1 MSDGP
6 HRSLPMRR
14 GWKRVAEWADLPA
27 FEITEIRDALI
38 PALDDDCCQE
48 VSRDFLECLQQSLR
62 GPEGS
67 ASKNDVNTNLEN
79 LREKAGSGMGGVVLD
94 YAIQIKVTEPKGS
107 NIVLKAIENALTDR
121 AARGSRQVEEH
132 YCRESSKPRAGKV
145 RDRIEKAISD
155 ADISGLALRVFN
167 NEPRKAASRRPKRK
181 GLDDGVKF

>member
-6 HRSLPMRR
+6 HRSLPMRH

-27 FEITEIRDALI
+27 FEITEIREALI

-48 VSRDFLECLQQSLR
+48 VSRDFLESLQQSLR
-62 GPEGS
+62 ERKGDTS
-67 ASKNDVNTNLEN
+67 NNDVDQNLES

-94 YAIQIKVTEPKGS
+94 YAIQIKVTEPKES
-107 NIVLKAIENALTDR
+107 NVVLKAIENALTDR

-132 YCRESSKPRAGKV
+132 YCRKSSKPRAGKV
-145 RDRIEKAISD
+145 RDRIEKAISG
-155 ADISGLALRVFN
+155 ADISSLARKIFN
-167 NEPRKAASRRPKRK
+167 NEPRKAASRRRKRK